1 MGPRRRH
8 LKHAAAEAAQF
19 RVRAA
24 IGFLAVLVAL
34 CGLGAWYFRLQVIEH
49 AEYVTRSDANRIK
62 PRPVLP
68 ARGLIYDR
76 KGRILADNVPAYRL
90 DVQPDKAGDTKQL
103 IAELSKI
110 IALTPDDIERFDDER
125 KATRG
130 LRPVTLKLRIGDEE
144 AARFAVDRWRF
155 PGVDLVP
162 YLNRRYPYG
171 ELFAHVIG
179 YVGRVDERDLKE
191 LGEANS
197 AFTHTGKGG
206 LERYYDEAL
215 RGRIGYE
222 QVETN
227 VDGRALGT
235 VGRVPAVPGADL
247 RLSIDA
253 DLQQATVDAFG
264 DFDGAAVA
272 VDPRTGEVLA
282 MVSLPDFDPNLFVN
296 GISHADY
303 KALNDNPSRPLFNR
317 NVLGGGPPGSTV
329 KPFIGLA
336 GLDSGLRTPEDK
348 VFSTGEFHIPGQKRG
363 YRDAHGGA
371 GWTDL
376 RKAIA
381 ESVNFYFYK
390 LAFDMGIDRFDAWV
404 TKYGFGE
411 RTGIDLAGENPGVV
425 PSPAWKAKRTKEP
438 WYAGETVISGI
449 GQGYWVATTLQLARG
464 VSAIANGGQLPRLHL
479 VAQRRDGYNALWLP
493 LPQPAARAITEHP
506 DHLRAVQEGMEE
518 TMMPGG
524 TGAALVAGAPY
535 RMAGKTGTAQKV
547 GRKGNVSMDPHQLP
561 LSLRHQAWFIGYAPV
576 ENPRI
581 AVAVMVE
588 HGGFGASSAGPIA
601 RKMMDA
607 YLLGKK
613 PEPPVRKD
621 ESPLAPKFGNVV
633 AGSQLPLAVPT
644 LRGAVATPAT
654 TDAPTT
660 SAPPTNAPPASTAP
674 APLESPSPTGS
685 GVGVRGERSG
695 DSEAAASSAL
705 EPSASNE
712 AMRSRTSRPSS
723 ALRAPSPNR
732 GREQQAVVSQ

>member
-8 LKHAAAEAAQF
+8 IKHAAAEAAQF

-34 CGLGAWYFRLQVIEH
+34 CGLGTWYFRLQVIEH

-90 DVQPDKAGDTKQL
+90 DVQPDKAGDPKKL

-110 IALTPDDIERFDDER
+110 IALTPDDIEHFDEER

-179 YVGRVDERDLKE
+179 YVARVDERDLKQ

-197 AFTHTGKGG
+197 AFTHTGKSG

-235 VGRVPAVPGADL
+235 IGRVPAVPGADL

-272 VDPRTGEVLA
+272 VDPRTGEILA

-296 GISHADY
+296 GISHGDY

-348 VFSTGEFHIPGQKRG
+348 VFSTGEFHIPGQRRG

-390 LAFDMGIDRFDAWV
+390 LAYDMGIDRFDAWV
-404 TKYGFGE
+404 AKYGFGE
-411 RTGIDLAGENPGVV
+411 RTGIDLAGENAGVV
-425 PSPAWKAKRTKEP
+425 PSPGWKARHSKEP

-493 LPQPAARAITEHP
+493 LAQPASRPITEHP
-506 DHLRAVQEGMEE
+506 EHLRAVQDGMEE

-524 TGAALVAGAPY
+524 TGAALVVGAPY
-535 RMAGKTGTAQKV
+535 RVAGKTGTAQKV
-547 GRKGNVSMDPHQLP
+547 SRKGNVSMDPHSLP
-561 LSLRHQAWFIGYAPV
+561 ISLRHQAWFIGYAPV
-576 ENPRI
+576 ENPKI

-621 ESPLAPKFGNVV
+621 DSPLAPKFGNVV
-633 AGSQLPLAVPT
+633 AGSQMPMVVPT
-644 LRGAVATPAT
+644 QV
-654 TDAPTT
+654 
-660 SAPPTNAPPASTAP
+660 APPQTASIAQDAKTQ
-674 APLESPSPTGS
+674 PLESPSSTGS
-685 GVGVRGERSG
+685 GVGVRGEGSDG
-695 DSEAAASSAL
+695 AGMALSPAARAPTVSADL
-705 EPSASNE
+705 V
-712 AMRSRTSRPSS
+712 RSRTPRPSS
-723 ALRAPSPNR
+723 APGSSPGHALRAPSPE
-732 GREQQAVVSQ
+732 GRRDALADTEQ